1 MLSLEKTRELLE
13 EKMLTVSLAIHQ
25 DIHTQFEELSMILVK
40 AGIIQFDHETEKY
53 IMPRLEEILNEYSVN
68 SEEAYSLSI
77 KKNGD
82 MVILSQAEIT
92 EDTGLEASSS
102 PRDVRSEGATTI
114 SLESRVQENSK
125 RGES

>member
-1 MLSLEKTRELLE
+1 
-13 EKMLTVSLAIHQ
+13 
-25 DIHTQFEELSMILVK
+25 
-40 AGIIQFDHETEKY
+40 

-92 EDTGLEASSS
+92 EDTGLEEASS